1 MFFNFDSAIFVA
13 GIYVWPENSPMYNV
27 ADVDLKQMLI
37 INRVN
42 CEQRICTLCV
52 LREIED
58 DFHVVIKCP
67 AYSAVRNKIHFTL
80 FFIEDLASL
89 SMFLFY
95 SHHILVL

>member
-1 MFFNFDSAIFVA
+1 MFFNFDIAIFVA

-58 DFHVVIKCP
+58 DFHFVIKCT
-67 AYSAVRNKIHFTL
+67 AYSARRSKHISHY

-89 SMFLFY
+89 SMYIFC
-95 SHHILVL
+95 SHLLVL